1 MLRKKQIILFIVALI
16 SVLGSQDV
24 SAQCGFGGINY
35 GDVTPPGV
43 GSTFVLT
50 NVWGGD
56 QYSLQASAGCTYQ
69 ISMCGT
75 SWDTQITVFNPSQV
89 AVAYN
94 DDSCGLASVVTFT
107 AAVSGSYTIQVNQY
121 NCTWNFTSAEYFGV
135 TLVSCIPQGGCND
148 PAACNFTPGDT
159 DNLICCYD
167 ECITF
172 FAGGGTFDN
181 EISWEVLDGATVVAS
196 GIANVPNGTPVCLPE
211 GCYTVNLYDSFGDGW
226 NGANFIVLNGGNQV
240 FFTTLGSG
248 SFLSMPF
255 CTEYIPPP
263 PPCFSSDPTG
273 CPSIDLGADISLPA
287 CEDPCATTIQV
298 TAEVFESGETS
309 SYEVCS
315 IAYAPPFPFNG
326 GTGFSIGTDDVWS
339 DVVNLPFDFCFFG
352 NNYSQIVVGSNG
364 LVSFNVGQANG
375 YCGWAFTAPCPSPV
389 LPLNSVFGV
398 YHDIDPS
405 VCGGANYSILGTAP
419 CRVFVVNYN
428 DICQFSCNSIRSTS
442 QIVFYE
448 TTNVIE
454 VYVQNKP
461 TCSTWNS
468 GNALIGIQNATGTAG
483 FVPSGRQTGPWS
495 ANNEAWR
502 FTPNGPAN
510 FAVNWYD
517 QTGFLGS
524 GLTLDVCPVDASH
537 TYIAEA
543 VYTKCDGTTINVS
556 DDVVVA
562 CATIMLPV
570 EWLDFSAKL
579 SLDETFVTCDWIT
592 ASELNNS
599 HFIVQRS
606 IDTHAWEDVGVL
618 PGAGTTNQ
626 ELAYQ
631 LIDHRPYSGTS
642 YYRVVQV
649 DFNGQMDFSQIRSV
663 HRNDAEIY
671 VYPNPGNDIFHLSVS
686 NVQINVFDAIGREV
700 SVDWLNPAEFRLSQ
714 VAQGCY
720 FVEFLRNGVVL
731 NRQRVV
737 LN

>member
-1 MLRKKQIILFIVALI
+1 MLQKKHLIFFIVFLI
-16 SVLGSQDV
+16 SNFGSQNIL
-24 SAQCGFGGINY
+24 AQCGFSGILI
-35 GDVTPPGV
+35 GDATPAGV
-43 GSTFVLT
+43 GSPFQIL
-50 NVWGGD
+50 NAFGGY
-56 QYSLQASAGCTYQ
+56 QYTLQATAGCSYT
-69 ISMCGT
+69 ISTCGT
-75 SWDTQITVFNPSQV
+75 SWDTQITVFTPTQ
-89 AVAYN
+89 AVLAYN
-94 DDSCGLASVVTFT
+94 DDFCGLASQVSFT
-107 AAVSGSYTIQVNQY
+107 ATTSQTLTIQLNQFFCGT
-121 NCTWNFTSAEYFGV
+121 NATAAQNFSV
-135 TLVSCIPQGGCND
+135 TINSCIPVGGCND
-148 PAACNFTPGDT
+148 PVACNYNVLDT
-159 DNLICCYD
+159 DATNCCYD
-167 ECITF
+167 ECLTF

-181 EISWEVLDGATVVAS
+181 EISWQVLDGASVIAS
-196 GIANVPNGTPVCLPE
+196 GVANVPNGVSVCLPE

-226 NGANFIVLNGGNQV
+226 NGANFIVQNNGNQV
-240 FFTTLGSG
+240 FFTTIGDG
-248 SFLSMPF
+248 SFLSATF
-255 CTEYIPPP
+255 CTEYVPPP

-287 CEDPCATTIQV
+287 CDDPCTTTIQV
-298 TAEVFESGETS
+298 EAEVFESGETS

-352 NNYSQIVVGSNG
+352 SNYSQMVVGSNG
-364 LVSFNVGQANG
+364 LVSFDIAQANL
-375 YCGWAFTAPCPSPV
+375 YCNWAFNAPCPSPA

-428 DICQFSCNSIRSTS
+428 DICQFSCTSIRSTS

-461 TCSTWNS
+461 TCIGWNN
-468 GNALIGIQNATGTAG
+468 GNALIGIQNAAGLTGY
-483 FVPSGRQTGPWS
+483 VPSGRQTGLWS

-510 FAVNWYD
+510 FTVNWYD

-524 GLTLDVCPVDASH
+524 GLTLDVCPIDGTH

-570 EWLDFSAKL
+570 EWLDFTAKL
-579 SLDETFVTCDWIT
+579 SLDESFVTCDWTT

-606 IDTHAWEDVGVL
+606 IDTQTWEDVGVL

-626 ELAYQ
+626 EQAYQ
-631 LIDHRPYSGTS
+631 LIDHRPFSGTS
-642 YYRVVQV
+642 YYRVVQF
-649 DFNGQMDFSQIRSV
+649 DFNGQSDYSQIRSV
-663 HRNDAEIY
+663 VRSEAEIY
-671 VYPNPGNDIFHLSVS
+671 VYPNPGNDIFHLSAS
-686 NVQINVFDAIGREV
+686 NVQINVFDALGREV
-700 SVDWLNPAEFRLSQ
+700 PIDWLNPAEFRLSQ

-720 FVEFLRNGVVL
+720 FVEFLRDGVVL
-731 NRQRVV
+731 NRQRLVF
-737 LN
+737 N

>member
-1 MLRKKQIILFIVALI
+1 MLIKKLLVAILIFQMSL
-16 SVLGSQDV
+16 LGGLKL

-35 GDVTPPGV
+35 GDVTPAGV
-43 GSTFVLT
+43 GSTVVLT

-56 QYSLQASAGCTYQ
+56 QYSLQATAGCTYQ

-89 AVAYN
+89 VVAYN

-107 AAVSGSYTIQVNQY
+107 AATTGSYTIQVNQY
-121 NCTWNFTSAEYFGV
+121 NCTWNFTNAQYFGV
-135 TLVSCIPQGGCND
+135 TLLSCLPAGGCND
-148 PAACNFTPGDT
+148 PVACNYALGDT
-159 DNLICCYD
+159 DNLNCCYD
-167 ECITF
+167 ECLTII
-172 FAGGGTFDN
+172 AGGGTFDN
-181 EISWEVLDGATVVAS
+181 EISWEVLDGATIVAS
-196 GIANVPNGTPVCLPE
+196 GIANEPGGVTLCLPE
-211 GCYTVNLYDSFGDGW
+211 GCYVVNLYDSFGDGW
-226 NGANFIVLNGGNQV
+226 NGANFVLLNDGNHV
-240 FFTTLGSG
+240 FNTTMGSG
-248 SFLSMPF
+248 NFLSAPF
-255 CTEYIPPP
+255 CTEYI

-273 CPSIDLGADISLPA
+273 CPAIDLGADISLPI
-287 CEDPCATTIQV
+287 CDDPCSSTIQV
-298 TAEVFESGETS
+298 TADVFESGETT

-315 IAYAPPFPFNG
+315 IAFAPPFPFNG

-339 DVVNLPFDFCFFG
+339 NVVNLPFDFCFFG
-352 NNYSQIVVGSNG
+352 NNYSQMVVGSNG
-364 LVSFNVGQANG
+364 LVSFDVAQANL
-375 YCGWAFTAPCPSPV
+375 YCNWSFNAPCPNPA

-405 VCGGANYSILGTAP
+405 ICGGANYSILGTAP

-428 DICQFSCNSIRSTS
+428 DICQFSCTSIRSTS

-461 TCSTWNS
+461 TCTGWNN
-468 GNALIGIQNATGTAG
+468 GNALIGIQNATGLTG

-524 GLTLDVCPVDASH
+524 GLSLDICPVDGTH

-543 VYTKCDGTTINVS
+543 VYTKCDGTNITVS

-570 EWLDFSAKL
+570 EWLDFTAKL
-579 SLDETFVTCDWIT
+579 SDDESVVMCDWLT

-606 IDTHAWEDVGVL
+606 IDTASWEDVGVV

-626 ELAYQ
+626 EQAYQ

-649 DFNGQMDFSQIRSV
+649 DFNGKSDVSQIRSV
-663 HRNDAEIY
+663 VRSEAEIY
-671 VYPNPGNDIFHLSVS
+671 VYPNPGNDIFHLSAS
-686 NVQINVFDAIGREV
+686 NVNMVVFDALGREIA
-700 SVDWLNPAEFRLSQ
+700 VDWLNSAEFRLSNP
-714 VAQGCY
+714 AQGCY
-720 FVEFLRNGVVL
+720 FVEFFREGVIL
-731 NRQRVV
+731 GRQRLVF
-737 LN
+737 N